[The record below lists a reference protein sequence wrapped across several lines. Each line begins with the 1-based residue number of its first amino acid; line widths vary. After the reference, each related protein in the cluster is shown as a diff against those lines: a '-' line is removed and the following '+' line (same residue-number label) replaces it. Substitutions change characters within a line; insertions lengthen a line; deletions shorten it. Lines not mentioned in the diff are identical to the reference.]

1 MAAVR
6 KHRGVKVSVDY
17 DRDVDVLYVAIGKP
31 RPAEGE
37 DRPRGVVY
45 RYAMDDDAPC
55 GVTIV
60 GFRRNGWHE
69 KLGELARFVA
79 AQLGAEPEQVAAL
92 VRESTAAG

>member
-6 KHRGVKVSVDY
+6 KHLAMKLSVDY
-17 DRDVDVLYVAIGKP
+17 DRDGDVLYVAIGKP

-37 DRPRGVVY
+37 DRHGGVVY
-45 RYAMDDDAPC
+45 RYAMDDNAPC

-69 KLGELARFVA
+69 KLGDLAKVVA
-79 AQLGAEPEQVAAL
+79 DQLGAEIEQVEIL
-92 VRESTAAG
+92 VRESTAVG